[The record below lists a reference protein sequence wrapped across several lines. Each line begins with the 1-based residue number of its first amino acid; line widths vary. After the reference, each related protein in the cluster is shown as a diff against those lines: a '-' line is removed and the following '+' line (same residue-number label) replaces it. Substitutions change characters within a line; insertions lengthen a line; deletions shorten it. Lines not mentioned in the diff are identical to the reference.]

1 MAEHT
6 PGAAVRAARLARG
19 LSLRALAGRVG
30 VSPATMSAIETGR
43 TPLTVDRLIEV
54 AQVLEV
60 PPTRLLTDAGTPAPA
75 PAPAPASASA
85 PTLAGVPAPASA
97 TVAGAGGGDW
107 RLFGALE
114 LGPVL
119 AAALR
124 IFVAR
129 GYHAAT
135 MREVAAEAGLSVA
148 GVYHHHASKQD
159 MLVRLLDL
167 TMADIRWR
175 LLAARDAEEG
185 ELGRFARMVEALALF
200 HALRG
205 DLAFLGASEMRS
217 LAPEERVRI
226 AALRDEVQHLLDEQA
241 ERAVAADG
249 GKPVDVRTATRAVAT
264 MCTALPSWFR
274 PGGPLSARQVAR
286 RYADYALAL
295 LRTG

>member
-19 LSLRALAGRVG
+19 LSLRALAARVG

-43 TPLTVDRLIEV
+43 TPLTVDRLVEV

-60 PPTRLLTDAGTPAPA
+60 PPARLLADAGAPA
-75 PAPAPASASA
+75 PAPAPAAA
-85 PTLAGVPAPASA
+85 A
-97 TVAGAGGGDW
+97 TVAGPGGGDW
-107 RLFGALE
+107 RSFGALA

-119 AAALR
+119 TAALR

-148 GVYHHHASKQD
+148 GVYHHYASKQD

-175 LLAARDAEEG
+175 LLAARDAEES

-217 LAPEERVRI
+217 LAPGERVRI

-286 RYADYALAL
+286 RYADYAVAL